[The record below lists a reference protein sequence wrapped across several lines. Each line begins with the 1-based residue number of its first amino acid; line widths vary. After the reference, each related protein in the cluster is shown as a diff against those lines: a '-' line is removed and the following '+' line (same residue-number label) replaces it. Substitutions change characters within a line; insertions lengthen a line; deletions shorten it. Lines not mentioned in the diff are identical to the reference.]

1 MPPDN
6 VVRSIHHSNSRHYET
21 PTWCKVLCPKCSV
34 HAPDANTLCTASLC
48 AGTSAE
54 TAAIIEAQAPY
65 LLSGSP
71 PPTDPIYPDT
81 DAGNLG
87 LCKLMA
93 SQEVMPQAPVLSKQ
107 LLGQNPAIFDYLNE
121 PSSAIYNSL
130 GNITNPVLVIHGSQD
145 QDVAVQDGYTLVNK
159 IPGASFLQFADA
171 AHGAILQHA
180 VTAGQVV
187 SAFLDQ

>member
-1 MPPDN
+1 MKHLP
-6 VVRSIHHSNSRHYET
+6 
-21 PTWCKVLCPKCSV
+21 CAKCSV
-34 HAPDANTLCTASLC
+34 HTPDATTLCTASLC

-54 TAAIIEAQAPY
+54 TAAIIEAQAPD
-65 LLSGSP
+65 LLSGTP
-71 PPTDPIYPDT
+71 QAYDPIFPDT

-87 LCKLMA
+87 LCKLIA
-93 SQEVMPQAPVLSKQ
+93 SQEVMLQAPVSTEQ
-107 LLGQNPAIFDYLNE
+107 LLGQHPAIFDFLDD

-145 QDVAVQDGYTLVNK
+145 QDVAVQDGCTLVNK
-159 IPGASFLQFADA
+159 IPGASFLQSADA